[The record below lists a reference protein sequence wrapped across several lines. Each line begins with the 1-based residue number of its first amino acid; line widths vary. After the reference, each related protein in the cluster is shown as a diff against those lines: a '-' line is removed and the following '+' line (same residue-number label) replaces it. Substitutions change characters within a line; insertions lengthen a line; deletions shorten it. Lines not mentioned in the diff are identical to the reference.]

1 MIHLLRIIPAFA
13 ATALL
18 LSMLPGQGMAM
29 LLRQTMSSGREA
41 GLLASIGTGT
51 GLILWSWLSA
61 LGLSAV
67 FAASPFAYNA
77 LRIVGALYLFFLAAS
92 TLYALRKVSGKFD
105 LEEASPMSR
114 GASYRVGLITNL
126 TNVKAA
132 VFAVA
137 FIPGFV
143 PRDFPVGSGI
153 AILGVV
159 QALTS
164 IAWNMSLVIAV
175 DRATR
180 LLARPLVR
188 RWLTLASALGLLL
201 LATGLLLASRR

>member
-18 LSMLPGQGMAM
+18 LAILPGQGMAM

-41 GLLASIGTGT
+41 GLFASLGTGS
-51 GLILWSWLSA
+51 GLILWSWFSA

-67 FAASPFAYNA
+67 FAASPLAYNA
-77 LRIVGALYLFFLAAS
+77 LRIIGALYLFVLAAS
-92 TLYALRKVSGKFD
+92 TLYALRKESGKFD
-105 LEEASPMSR
+105 LEGTIPMSR

-137 FIPGFV
+137 FIPQFV
-143 PRDFPVGSGI
+143 PRDFSLGVGI

-164 IAWNMSLVIAV
+164 ITWNMSLVFAV

-180 LLARPLVR
+180 LLARPSVR

-201 LATGLLLASRR
+201 LATGLLLAPRR